1 MILVSDGGDNC
12 APPQPCSAARQI
24 ARRGLK
30 LSISVVGLQVNDRV
44 RRQLEC
50 IAKAGGGT
58 YVDAQDPEA
67 LKRELLAAF
76 ARAFRAYEA
85 TGTPVQGTPDAESA
99 PTIGEGQFL
108 DEIRPGETKTYAV
121 DVGPG
126 QKLFASAVAVPERDL
141 DGAGGFYGKLITP
154 QGEELREQ
162 SNVLDY
168 QFLGQYG
175 NIVDLGMRGP
185 QTAAPGI
192 ESEFQPGR
200 WLVQLNLESGDL
212 SPAAIPVE
220 LGIQVLD
227 PNEEAGEAKE
237 PGETATPAP
246 SGTPT
251 PSAEPRQEDDGG
263 GSGLALVIPGVAGL
277 AIGAVGGFVAMRRR
291 RA

>member
-121 DVGPG
+121 DVKPG
-126 QKLFASAVAVPERDL
+126 QKLFASAVAVPDARD
-141 DGAGGFYGKLITP
+141 G
-154 QGEELREQ
+154 
-162 SNVLDY
+162 
-168 QFLGQYG
+168 
-175 NIVDLGMRGP
+175 
-185 QTAAPGI
+185 
-192 ESEFQPGR
+192 
-200 WLVQLNLESGDL
+200 
-212 SPAAIPVE
+212 
-220 LGIQVLD
+220 
-227 PNEEAGEAKE
+227 
-237 PGETATPAP
+237 
-246 SGTPT
+246 
-251 PSAEPRQEDDGG
+251 
-263 GSGLALVIPGVAGL
+263 
-277 AIGAVGGFVAMRRR
+277 RRR
-291 RA
+291 RLLRRS